1 MISMYI
7 MFTNIAN
14 FNNTNDYLPLLNGVL
29 ITDLFVILC
38 LNTKLI
44 KSVVLRKWYD
54 QYNLSAVIA
63 DVLIIV
69 IGLIITRAIY
79 YYIFNTFSIVKFVSL
94 AVIVQVIH
102 DILFYIFFK
111 NIPRGINK
119 MLDTFKDYATE
130 VSYKA
135 ILADSGMMIMASLLF
150 SYLAGKSVNTNIIV
164 LILFVY
170 ILPYLLYN

>member
-1 MISMYI
+1 MY

-14 FNNTNDYLPLLNGVL
+14 YNNTTDYLPLLNGVL

-63 DVLIIV
+63 DVLIIL
-69 IGLIITRAIY
+69 IGLIIARAIY
-79 YYIFNTFSIVKFVSL
+79 YYVFDTFSIIKFVFL
-94 AVIVQVIH
+94 AVLVQVIH
-102 DILFYIFFK
+102 DILFYIFFT
-111 NIPRGINK
+111 NVPRGINK
-119 MLDTFKDYATE
+119 MLDTFKDYANE
-130 VSYKA
+130 ASYKA
-135 ILADSGMMIMASLLF
+135 ILADSGMMIMASLLT

-164 LILFVY
+164 LIAFVY